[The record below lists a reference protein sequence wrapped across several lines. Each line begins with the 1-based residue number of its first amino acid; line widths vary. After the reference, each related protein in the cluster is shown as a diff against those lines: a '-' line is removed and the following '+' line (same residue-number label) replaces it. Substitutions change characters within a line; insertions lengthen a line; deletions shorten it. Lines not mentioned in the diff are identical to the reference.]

1 MKGWKEIDI
10 TEIEGFRIGNAE
22 YQEGG
27 TGCTVILA
35 DSAARTGL
43 DIRGGAPAS
52 REAALL
58 DPLAD
63 NEAVNAV
70 LLSGGSAFGLEAS
83 IGVVRYLEERGI
95 GFPTGSG
102 VVPIVCESCLFD
114 LAVGDAS
121 VRPDKALGYQ
131 ACLNAGN
138 FKQGNYGAGTGAS
151 CGKFAGPEHI
161 MKSGLGAFALQA
173 GDLKVGAL
181 IAANPFGAIIDWK
194 TGTVAA
200 GPHAGKPVREAAEL
214 IMDDIVEIG
223 VNPFQKNTAIAVV
236 LTNADLSKAH
246 LCKVAAMAHD
256 GYARSICPAHTM
268 YDGDSI
274 HAMTT
279 GTVPADVTAVG
290 ILASYAMS
298 EAILNAARNAES
310 AYGLRGI
317 KSISG

>member
-1 MKGWKEIDI
+1 MNGWKEIDI

-22 YQEGG
+22 YEEAG

-35 DSAARTGL
+35 DQAARTGL
-43 DIRGGAPAS
+43 DVRGGAPAS

-58 DPLAD
+58 DPLAS

-95 GFPTGSG
+95 GFPTGAG

-114 LAVGDAS
+114 LAVGSAS
-121 VRPDKALGYQ
+121 VRPDAALGYQ
-131 ACLNAGN
+131 ACLNTGN
-138 FKQGNYGAGTGAS
+138 FRQGNYGAGTGAS

-161 MKSGLGAFALQA
+161 MKSGLGAYAVQA
-173 GDLKVGAL
+173 GDLKIGAI
-181 IAANPFGAIIDWK
+181 IAANPFGAIIDRRS
-194 TGTVAA
+194 GSVIA
-200 GPHAGKPVREAAEL
+200 GPHRGKPAGEYADLV
-214 IMDDIVEIG
+214 IDDLVQFGI
-223 VNPFQKNTAIAVV
+223 NPLQKNTAIGVI

-256 GYARSICPAHTM
+256 GFARSICPAHTM

-279 GTVPADVTAVG
+279 GTVPADVNIVG
-290 ILASYAMS
+290 MLGAHVMA
-298 EAILNAARNAES
+298 EAIESAARHAVS
-310 AYGLRGI
+310 AYGL
-317 KSISG
+317 SGAADRS